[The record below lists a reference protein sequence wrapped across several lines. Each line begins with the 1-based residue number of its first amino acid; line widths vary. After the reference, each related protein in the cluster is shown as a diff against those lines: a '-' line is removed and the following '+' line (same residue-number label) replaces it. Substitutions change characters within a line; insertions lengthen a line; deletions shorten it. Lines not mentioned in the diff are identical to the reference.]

1 MEEVYD
7 YRQAVTDD
15 VLDYIGNNIDLRDY
29 SDREEL
35 AEELNNLLWDNDA
48 VTGNGSG
55 SYTFSAYCAEEYLN
69 HNWDLL
75 LDALWELGQMDT
87 NPIEQGAEWCDVTIR
102 CYLLGEC
109 IESAL
114 DELESNGELT
124 FAEDEDE
131 ET

>member
-1 MEEVYD
+1 MEEIYD

-15 VLDYIGNNIDLRDY
+15 VLDYISNSVDLRDY

-35 AEELNNLLWDNDA
+35 AEELNNLLWDDDA

-55 SYTFSAYCAEEYLN
+55 NYTFSAYCAEEYLN

-75 LDALWELGQMDT
+75 EEAMAEFGCDE

-131 ET
+131 EA